1 MGTSRNTV
9 DAARREAPRPVVF
22 LACPCLD
29 LLDLAGPWEVFHL
42 ANFLAAPGP
51 PPYALT
57 TVAVADGNLHVGSH
71 GGLAVVAHRAA
82 SGWRGPIDTLVVPAA
97 AGMMG
102 ESVDP
107 ALIGPFRRLAGRA
120 RRVASVCGG
129 AFLLAAAGLLD
140 GRRAT
145 THWSEC
151 RRLAANF
158 PAVSV
163 EPDAIFV
170 RDGGVYT
177 SAGVTAGMDLALAL
191 VEEDLGRDAAL
202 AVARHLVMFVRRPGG
217 QTQFSAALEAQLAA
231 REPLRE
237 LLAWAAANPGADLSV
252 EAMAA
257 RTHMS
262 LRNFSRVFCREVGR
276 SPARFVERVRVDA
289 ARQQLEETDAPHDR
303 VARECGFGSGNSM
316 RRSFLRLLK
325 VTPSDYRERFR
336 RPVQDVEPE

>member
-1 MGTSRNTV
+1 MKSHHDTGE
-9 DAARREAPRPVVF
+9 AILPEAPRPVVF
-22 LACPCLD
+22 LTCPCFD
-29 LLDLAGPWEVFHL
+29 LLDLTGPWEVFHL
-42 ANFLAAPGP
+42 ANFLAQPGP
-51 PPYALT
+51 PSYTLT
-57 TVAVADGNLHVGSH
+57 TVTVADGDRYVESH
-71 GGLAVVAHRAA
+71 GGLSVVAHQTV

-97 AGMMG
+97 GGMMG

-107 ALIGPFRRLAGRA
+107 ALVDSFRLLAGPA

-151 RRLAANF
+151 RRLAATF
-158 PAVSV
+158 PTVAV
-163 EPDAIFV
+163 EPDAIFI

-191 VEEDLGRDAAL
+191 VEEDLGREAAL

-217 QTQFSAALEAQLAA
+217 QTQFSAALEAQMAE
-231 REPLRE
+231 RDPLRE

-262 LRNFSRVFCREVGR
+262 ARNFSRVFCREVGQ

-289 ARQQLEETDAPHDR
+289 ARQRLVESAAPHDR
-303 VARECGFGSGNSM
+303 VARECGFGSANSM

-325 VTPSDYRERFR
+325 VTPSDYRSRFR
-336 RPVQDVEPE
+336 TTGSAAG